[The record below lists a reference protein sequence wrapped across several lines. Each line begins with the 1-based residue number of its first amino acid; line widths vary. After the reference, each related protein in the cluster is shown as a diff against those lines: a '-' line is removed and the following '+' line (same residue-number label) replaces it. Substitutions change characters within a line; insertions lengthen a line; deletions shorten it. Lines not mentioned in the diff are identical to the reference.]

1 MNRIYLKTIKMV
13 KKTMCV
19 CVCVC
24 VCIYI
29 YIIQIACDLKV
40 TSEYV
45 DFRQKSQICYQNK
58 PQRQTTLHAYKH

>member
-1 MNRIYLKTIKMV
+1 
-13 KKTMCV
+13 MCV

-24 VCIYI
+24 IYIYI